1 MSQETMDN
9 IFHANGFAD
18 AVMADIRRGIT
29 FTTGHGLS
37 FERLVNS
44 LKADHSLE
52 EVDNYDALLGL
63 YHIFMTMAAPMARH
77 QVLADL
83 TDFGLENI
91 QFRMVMAFEDDARE
105 VFSYRLLGMSQS
117 YLSIMA

>member
-1 MSQETMDN
+1 MSIESMDKV
-9 IFHANGFAD
+9 FRANGFAD
-18 AVMADIRRGIT
+18 TVMDDIRRGIT
-29 FTTGHGLS
+29 FSTGHGLS
-37 FERLVNS
+37 FERLINS

-52 EVDNYDALLGL
+52 EIDHYDALLGL
-63 YHIFMTMAAPMARH
+63 YHIFMTMATPMARH

-91 QFRMVMAFEDDARE
+91 QFRIVMTFEADAKE
-105 VFSYRLLGMSQS
+105 VFSHRLLGMSNS

>member
-1 MSQETMDN
+1 MDKV
-9 IFHANGFAD
+9 FHANGFAE

-29 FTTGHGLS
+29 FSTGHGLS

-44 LKADHSLE
+44 LKADHRLE

-63 YHIFMTMAAPMARH
+63 YRIFMTMATPMAQH

-91 QFRMVMAFEDDARE
+91 QFCLVLSFEDAARE
-105 VFSYRLLGMSQS
+105 VFPHRLLGMSNS

>member
-29 FTTGHGLS
+29 FSTGHGLS
-37 FERLVNS
+37 FERLIDS

-52 EVDNYDALLGL
+52 EIDNYDALLGL
-63 YHIFMTMAAPMARH
+63 YQIFMTMATPMARH
-77 QVLADL
+77 QVRSEEHTSELQSLMRISYA
-83 TDFGLENI
+83 
-91 QFRMVMAFEDDARE
+91 
-105 VFSYRLLGMSQS
+105 VFCLKQKTSTQ
-117 YLSIMA
+117 

>member
-52 EVDNYDALLGL
+52 EIDNYDALLGL
-63 YHIFMTMAAPMARH
+63 YQIFMTMATPMARH

-91 QFRMVMAFEDDARE
+91 QFRMVIAFEDDARE
-105 VFSYRLLGMSQS
+105 MFSYRLLGMSKC